1 MQITEIYIEPIDKK
15 GKLGVAKLPLAYK
28 LDLLRNEISLPE
40 QKYIDELSSTPRKL
54 ERATAI
60 WLSRQLAGD
69 FNSIYYDEF
78 KKPHFKEGNYF
89 LSFSHTNNFVASI
102 VHSEKRVG
110 IDIEKISNKALK
122 VAPKF
127 LSPEEYQTLSKQI
140 DKELYATIYWAAK
153 EALYKLDGKK
163 SLIFAKQIKVKGIG
177 SKNFFGEILNENGEI
192 KIKAKLFYKHWTDHS
207 IVYAIEDKNL
217 ETIDE

>member
-1 MQITEIYIEPIDKK
+1 MQITEIYIEPINKK
-15 GKLGVAKLPLAYK
+15 GKLGVAKLPPMYK
-28 LDLLRNEISLPE
+28 LNILRNEISLPE
-40 QKYIDELSSTPRKL
+40 QKYIDELASTSRKL

-78 KKPHFKEGNYF
+78 KKPHFTEGNFY
-89 LSFSHTNNFVASI
+89 LSLSHTNNYVASI

-122 VAPKF
+122 VAFKF
-127 LSPEEYQTLSKQI
+127 LSLDEYKTLSKQV

-153 EALYKLDGKK
+153 EALYKLHGKK
-163 SLIFAKQIKVKGIG
+163 SLIFAKQLKVKGIG
-177 SKNFFGEILNENGEI
+177 SNNFYGEILAEDGTLI
-192 KIKAKLFYKHWTDHS
+192 TKAKLFYKHWTDHA
-207 IVYAIEDKNL
+207 IVYAIEEKKQDSNNA
-217 ETIDE
+217 